1 MKKKSEDY
9 TVIIGCGRLGA
20 NIANT
25 LSDSGKNVLIMD
37 ADKDAFRRLSPNYG
51 GLSVVADGTDF
62 EALREAELGKA
73 TSVIALTNH
82 DNTNIM
88 VAQMARHLFHVKQV
102 IARLYDPQ
110 RENVYKKFGIDTF
123 CPAVLSAREIDKILS
138 ETEAAS

>member
-37 ADKDAFRRLSPNYG
+37 ADKDAFHRLSPNYG